1 MLVSAIIR
9 SVSLDLNDQEP
20 GHEYVRWTVEQLQ
33 NYLQEALVE
42 LASVAPHYFTKQK
55 VVRLQHGTR
64 WHQACDCTHVIR
76 VLGESDRDGNIIQPL
91 VRRNDDDANTWTTNL
106 KKCTSPTAQLQSY
119 SISKTDDSYYKVY
132 PPVLPGVERWVVLE
146 CYTEPDGDLNDDVPQ
161 RFLAAIRQWMLYR
174 AYDMDAENNQLVQ
187 TIAAKHKETYLM
199 LYQSIAREEALLEVQ
214 QNGNSVRPAQN
225 SSSGRVSQ

>member
-1 MLVSAIIR
+1 MKVSAIIR

-20 GHEYVRWTVEQLQ
+20 GYEYARWTVEHLQ

-42 LASVAPHYFTKQK
+42 LASAAPHYFTTQM

-76 VLGESDRDGNIIQPL
+76 VLGESDRNGNIFQKL
-91 VRRNDDDANTWTTNL
+91 VKRADDDTNTWTTNL
-106 KKCTSPTAQLQSY
+106 KKCTSATAQLQSY

-132 PPVLPGVERWVVLE
+132 PPVLPGVERWIVLE
-146 CYTEPDGDLNDDVPQ
+146 CYKEPDGNLEDDVPN
-161 RFLAAIRQWMLYR
+161 RFIAAIRQWMLYR

-187 TIAAKHKETYLM
+187 TIALKHKETYTT
-199 LYQSIAREEALLEVQ
+199 LYQSIAREEALLEAEH
-214 QNGNSVRPAQN
+214 GTRVRPAQN
-225 SSSGRVSQ
+225 NTSGRVSQ